1 MRRVRLRRRGIVT
14 IVLAVLAIG
23 IGFAF
28 ASHAG
33 RQVTGSIAA
42 KIALGDKPINI
53 LLVAN
58 NARGVA
64 AGDPLGLGTAAGQA
78 DVVLLAHL
86 DPATHTIDAITVPR
100 DALTAQPD
108 WHNPIPKI
116 KTLLFMGDQDTP
128 PDGPK
133 YLTQAV
139 EKLTGLPIDGYVV
152 ANFAGFKAAVDAVGG
167 LTVDVKARVYDPVN
181 SGADFAPGVQHMNGA
196 QALAFVRVRQNQ
208 AGNGYRIN
216 DFQRM
221 QAEVQVLGLL
231 RDKLLNPAHAAT
243 LIPTFVK
250 RMKHDVATNLSQDRL
265 VRIGIAMAGAPVYQ
279 VPIAT
284 LAASMTLAPATIPGI
299 NAAGHIE
306 GADYDVLDPREIYAK
321 LAAFGSQGSD
331 DGLPPLPEPS
341 TISVALYGTP
351 HMALHLQHLG
361 FTHVHVVGGA
371 TGEGRVVYPAAKP
384 EAGWQ
389 VARAIGTGGMY
400 VVPGDVQ
407 RVTVFQ

>member
-14 IVLAVLAIG
+14 IVLAILAIG
-23 IGFAF
+23 VAFAF
-28 ASHAG
+28 ISRTG
-33 RQVTGSIAA
+33 RQMAGSIAA
-42 KIALGDKPINI
+42 KLALGDKPINI
-53 LLVAN
+53 LLIAN

-64 AGDPLGLGTAAGQA
+64 ADDPLGLGTAAGQA

-86 DPATHTIDAITVPR
+86 DPAAHAIDAITIPR

-133 YLTQAV
+133 YLSQAV

-181 SGADFAPGVQHMNGA
+181 SGADFAPGIQHMNGA

-208 AGNGYRIN
+208 AGNGYRVN

-231 RDKLLNPAHAAT
+231 RDKLLNPAHATT
-243 LIPTFVK
+243 LIPTFVR
-250 RMKHDVATNLSQDRL
+250 RMT
-265 VRIGIAMAGAPVYQ
+265 
-279 VPIAT
+279 
-284 LAASMTLAPATIPGI
+284 
-299 NAAGHIE
+299 
-306 GADYDVLDPREIYAK
+306 
-321 LAAFGSQGSD
+321 
-331 DGLPPLPEPS
+331 
-341 TISVALYGTP
+341 
-351 HMALHLQHLG
+351 
-361 FTHVHVVGGA
+361 
-371 TGEGRVVYPAAKP
+371 
-384 EAGWQ
+384 
-389 VARAIGTGGMY
+389 
-400 VVPGDVQ
+400 
-407 RVTVFQ
+407 

>member
-1 MRRVRLRRRGIVT
+1 MRRIRLRGRGIVT

-23 IGFAF
+23 ITFAF
-28 ASHAG
+28 VSRTG
-33 RQVTGSIAA
+33 RQIAGDIAA
-42 KIALGDKPINI
+42 KLAIGEKPVNI
-53 LLVAN
+53 LLIAN

-64 AGDPLGLGTAAGQA
+64 ANDPLGLGTAAGQA

-139 EKLTGLPIDGYVV
+139 EKLTGLPVDGYVV
-152 ANFAGFKAAVDAVGG
+152 ANFAGFEAAVDAVGG
-167 LTVDVKARVYDPVN
+167 LTVDVKARVYDPAN
-181 SGADFAPGVQHMNGA
+181 SGADFAPGVQHMDGA

-208 AGNGYRIN
+208 AGNSYRVN

-231 RDKLLNPAHAAT
+231 RDKLLNPVHAAT
-243 LIPTFVK
+243 VIPTFVK
-250 RMKHDVATNLSQDRL
+250 RMKGDVATNLPQSRL

-284 LAASMTLAPATIPGI
+284 LAATMTLAPATIPGI
-299 NAAGHIE
+299 NAAGRIE
-306 GADYDVLDPREIYAK
+306 GADYDVLDPREIYAR
-321 LAAFGSQGSD
+321 LAAFGSHGSD
-331 DGLPPLPEPS
+331 DGLPPLPLPG
-341 TISVALYGTP
+341 TIPVALYGTA

-361 FTHVHVVGGA
+361 FTHVHVVGAA
-371 TGEGRVVYPAAKP
+371 TGEGRVVYPASRP

-400 VVPGDVQ
+400 VVPGDVR